1 MDFILLDRVPITHS
15 NYKNITDTK
24 SKLEKFW
31 DGQDDISTME
41 MQKIKILKA
50 KKKKKKMK

>member
-1 MDFILLDRVPITHS
+1 M
-15 NYKNITDTK
+15 

-50 KKKKKKMK
+50 KKKKIKFYFLGE